1 MSFCKL
7 FVSLHYETKQQN
19 MDKQL
24 KVIHLYV
31 KETHKHYYFGSLS
44 SIYYH
49 FDTEQIG
56 ITHNSLKTRRL
67 KHTGLYENKK
77 VIIRQGYLL
86 TKPQKTKD
94 LKPETTPNTAEQ

>member
-1 MSFCKL
+1 MKI
-7 FVSLHYETKQQN
+7 KQTN

-31 KETHKHYYFGSLS
+31 KETNKHYYFGSLS

-56 ITHNSLKTRRL
+56 ITHASLKTRRL
-67 KHTGLYENKK
+67 KQLGFYENKK
-77 VIIRQGYLL
+77 VIIRQGFLL
-86 TKPQKTKD
+86 TKPQKVKE
-94 LKPETTPNTAEQ
+94 LEVKASETNTEVN